1 MRLNH
6 KALKLVEIGLSSKT
20 VSKLNE
26 NQINVLYSRLL
37 SEAQTTT
44 RTETTYTKDEVE
56 RMKSQNTSLPG
67 GKTVK
72 VNTDGSLTVT
82 KEGKLDEDDDI
93 EINNDPDATKDGMG
107 MFEREIGEAKKK
119 KPNPYAICTT
129 TLGKE
134 FGTTKRSEW
143 TKSQEKKYERCK
155 AKIDESLKEGKN
167 PVSLFLEEQIEKIVQ
182 KHMPPKMTKKEII
195 NYLIEAPADAP
206 VKDPK
211 TKPTT
216 KPGTRPSNP
225 NKNPFPKEHP
235 APKAKL
241 PEPEEAKDTILDL
254 IMNLIKK
261 NEK

>member
-6 KALKLVEIGLSSKT
+6 KALKLVELGLSSKT
-20 VSKLNE
+20 VSKLTE
-26 NQINVLYSRLL
+26 GQINILHKRLVN
-37 SEAQTTT
+37 EEVTTDIVT
-44 RTETTYTKDEVE
+44 SIPTGQSVEKEV
-56 RMKSQNTSLPG
+56 QPG
-67 GKTVK
+67 GKVK
-72 VNTDGSLTVT
+72 VSSSGTTITTRS
-82 KEGKLDEDDDI
+82 K
-93 EINNDPDATKDGMG
+93 
-107 MFEREIGEAKKK
+107 EIGESKKK

-167 PVSLFLEEQIEKIVQ
+167 PVSLFLEQQIEKIVE

-206 VKDPK
+206 VKEPK